1 MSPERAVVRR
11 AGPNDHCLP
20 DFASM
25 SYWRTFLVVVLL
37 ALSLPIQSFAAV
49 SMPCAGAA
57 VPHEDQAL
65 HTTPTAQDGHHDHA
79 RHASS
84 CAACVSC
91 CFGSAMPGA
100 LEAPAAASVGVTT
113 VAPPRSA
120 GDVSFL
126 TGGIDRPPRRMPV

>member
-1 MSPERAVVRR
+1 
-11 AGPNDHCLP
+11 
-20 DFASM
+20 M

-49 SMPCAGAA
+49 SMQCAGAA
-57 VPHEDQAL
+57 VSHGDNAPH
-65 HTTPTAQDGHHDHA
+65 TISTPQDGHHDHGDHA
-79 RHASS
+79 RHATS

-91 CFGSAMPGA
+91 CFGTGMSGA
-100 LEAPAAASVGVTT
+100 PAVPAAASVGVTI

-120 GDVSFL
+120 GGVSFL